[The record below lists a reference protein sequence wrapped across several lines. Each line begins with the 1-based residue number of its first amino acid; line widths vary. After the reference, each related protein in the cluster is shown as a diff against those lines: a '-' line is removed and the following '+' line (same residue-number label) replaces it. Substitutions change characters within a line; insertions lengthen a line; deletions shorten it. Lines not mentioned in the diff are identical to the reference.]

1 MRSRDA
7 TALRWREL
15 PLDGRVLI
23 EASAGTGKTWTI
35 GVVYLRLLLERGLG
49 VEQILVTTFT
59 EAAAQELR
67 ERLRRRLVETEQW
80 LEHPLALEA
89 AAASAAANGD
99 VDALPTWMAAQ
110 ASDPARARQAL
121 RRIQLAR
128 ADFDRA
134 PIATIHSLCQRIQR
148 EYPLEAGAAFRS
160 ERLVDEAELLH
171 ECVED
176 FWRRRYFQREQDPG
190 EHDVLDD
197 GPESLT
203 RDLHAIIGSG
213 AAEVLDADGLDALH
227 AALREAQQPGFTERL
242 RALAQDRS
250 LYGPRKSKLA
260 NGLQNVAKA
269 LESGLDA
276 QSMVQALH
284 KALDD
289 RFDDDA
295 IDEQQSPVAS
305 TVLREHPSLRFLQQ
319 LRTLL
324 GCCKTFVRGRVLA
337 AANAECIAQMRE
349 RAQRRGVKTFSML
362 IDGVHERLSGETG
375 AQLAAR
381 LFEAF
386 PAALI
391 DEFQDT
397 DQRQYAIFDRIYRAA
412 DGTARGTLVM
422 IGDPKQAIY
431 GFRGG
436 DIAAYQR
443 AAAQAGLRHTL
454 SINHRSSRAL
464 VGALNALYGGEGGF
478 GRTGIDYH
486 AVGAA
491 GRADKTPWT
500 IDGEPVRAPLVL
512 HAFRCDAIDPK
523 SGKPLETLGALE
535 DLALDDCAARIA
547 AQLMD
552 ERERIGAR
560 RVLPGDIAVLLP
572 TNRHVL
578 ALRGRLARR
587 GVPCV
592 GSGRGSVFDGEVAA
606 ELELV
611 LAGVLAA
618 DDEGAVRAALSTRL
632 LGAQF
637 VDFEAWRTDA
647 ASFERELERFAR
659 WRALARSRGVL
670 ALVADLLA
678 QRGAALL
685 AAEGGERCLT
695 DLRHLGELLAERQP
709 REQGLEGL
717 FAWFA
722 RMRSDGGDGEHDAE
736 EARQLRIESDAA
748 RVQLL
753 TVHTAKGL
761 EFPIV
766 YLPLAWRVAMR
777 SGRFAPKVLRFHED
791 TGRLVVDVG
800 SAGFAANLAR
810 HHREDLDERLRL
822 LYVAMTRAVHALHV
836 YWVERKS
843 FPAGGDPP
851 DERACDVA
859 AIDLLVAQA
868 QRRLGITP
876 GEDGLHALA
885 SRLDGVALVDVPGPA
900 AAMYVP
906 PAPPSRAYATRTP
919 MPALRAFEWQHSF
932 SAIARGATA
941 ASFAEAGADDEA
953 ATAVDL
959 PVPESTGDDPR
970 LVVLQALRGPRFG
983 DAVHRMFELATP
995 EPLWPEQ
1002 RALVARELHA
1012 RGLRLPPAGGVDTL
1026 EEVARMVERSR
1037 CADLGDGLRLLDLA
1051 REARV
1056 SEFEFQLPLRQ
1067 VTIARMRALC
1077 AAHGVAD
1084 ALPATLEAQRLNGM
1098 LAGFVDLVFE
1108 WRGRYHVLDYKT
1120 NWLGP
1125 DLAGYRDAGLD
1136 AAMRT
1141 HHYPLQ
1147 ALLYSVAVHRYLRR
1161 RLRGYSPARHLGG
1174 SWYVFVRAVGL
1185 AAGAGI
1191 WRRTWPVALI
1201 EALDELFAG
1210 AAEDAA

>member
-80 LEHPLALEA
+80 LEHPLSLEA

-99 VDALPTWMAAQ
+99 VDALPAWMAAQ

-134 PIATIHSLCQRIQR
+134 PIATIHALCQRIQR

-176 FWRRRYFQREQDPG
+176 FWRRRYFERELDPG

-213 AAEVLDADGLDALH
+213 AAEVIDADGRDALDDALEGLQAPGVVEDLRGLAEDAGLFARSN
-227 AALREAQQPGFTERL
+227 AALRTCLRAIADSLETVPRAALANALTAAFGKCFDDDWVDAQQGSRPATRL
-242 RALAQDRS
+242 RAHPLIRRLIALAP
-250 LYGPRKSKLA
+250 LLA
-260 NGLQNVAKA
+260 C
-269 LESGLDA
+269 
-276 QSMVQALH
+276 H
-284 KALDD
+284 KA
-289 RFDDDA
+289 FA
-295 IDEQQSPVAS
+295 
-305 TVLREHPSLRFLQQ
+305 
-319 LRTLL
+319 
-324 GCCKTFVRGRVLA
+324 RGRVLA

-454 SINHRSSRAL
+454 SINHRSSCAL
-464 VGALNALYGGEGGF
+464 VGALNSLYGGEGGF

-500 IDGEPVRAPLVL
+500 VDGEPVRAPLVL

-685 AAEGGERCLT
+685 VAEGGERCLT

-777 SGRFAPKVLRFHED
+777 SGRFAPKVLRFHD
-791 TGRLVVDVG
+791 AAGRLVVDVG

-906 PAPPSRAYATRTP
+906 PAPRSRAYATRTP

>member
-67 ERLRRRLVETEQW
+67 ERLRQRLVETEQW

-176 FWRRRYFQREQDPG
+176 FWRRRYFERELDPG

-213 AAEVLDADGLDALH
+213 AAEVIDADGRDALDDALEGLQAPGVVEDLRGLAEDAGLFARSN
-227 AALREAQQPGFTERL
+227 AALRTCLRAIADSLETVPRAALANALTAAFGKCFDDDWVDAQQGSRPATRL
-242 RALAQDRS
+242 RAHPLIRRLIALAP
-250 LYGPRKSKLA
+250 LLA
-260 NGLQNVAKA
+260 C
-269 LESGLDA
+269 
-276 QSMVQALH
+276 H
-284 KALDD
+284 KA
-289 RFDDDA
+289 FA
-295 IDEQQSPVAS
+295 
-305 TVLREHPSLRFLQQ
+305 
-319 LRTLL
+319 
-324 GCCKTFVRGRVLA
+324 RGRVLA

-464 VGALNALYGGEGGF
+464 VGALNSLYGGEGGF

-500 IDGEPVRAPLVL
+500 VDGEPVCAPLVL

-637 VDFEAWRTDA
+637 VDFEAWRADA

-685 AAEGGERCLT
+685 VAEGGERCLT

-777 SGRFAPKVLRFHED
+777 SGRFAPKVLRFHD
-791 TGRLVVDVG
+791 AAGRLVVDVG

-906 PAPPSRAYATRTP
+906 PAPPLRAYATRTP